1 MTQGQCHYY
10 IILSYILG
18 YDNVS
23 WRLYDPSLPL
33 ILRSGSRD
41 SNPPPGL
48 TPMIGHSIREVETN
62 RNIAANIKFIVLI
75 MKSPSCAVVQ
85 TCFEITNNKQ
95 EANGGDDNRNKT

>member
-1 MTQGQCHYY
+1 M
-10 IILSYILG
+10 SYGDPTTHHCLWSRNLG
-18 YDNVS
+18 VVT
-23 WRLYDPSLPL
+23 PT
-33 ILRSGSRD
+33 
-41 SNPPPGL
+41 PPGL